1 MKRKILPHLI
11 MAMMIIAAVLSAESQ
26 MLKIFADDSVATG
39 QSSHLYQKTIS
50 VTIEVPYLL
59 YLPADYDPEKK
70 WPLIMFLHGIGQSG
84 DKPERVADTGLPQ
97 MLKNDKNFPFI
108 VLSPQC
114 PRGQWWDN
122 KTLITLLDDILGQY
136 SIDKERIYLTGL
148 SMGGFGTWSLACAY
162 PERFAA
168 IAPICGG
175 GEPIFARQL
184 KDMPIWAFHGAKDQA
199 VPVERSRQMVDAV
212 NRSGGNAKLTIYPE
226 ANHDSWTQTYKN
238 QELYDWFLSHR
249 KTK

>member
-1 MKRKILPHLI
+1 MISMTVVAILSIRPQLVTI
-11 MAMMIIAAVLSAESQ
+11 S
-26 MLKIFADDSVATG
+26 ADDSFESG
-39 QSSHLYQKTIS
+39 QNSHLYTKTIS
-50 VTIEVPYLL
+50 KTIEVPYLL
-59 YLPADYDPEKK
+59 YLPADYAPDKK

-84 DKPERVADTGLPQ
+84 NTPERVADTGLPQ
-97 MLKNDKNFPFI
+97 MLKSDTNFPFI

-122 KTLITLLDDILGQY
+122 ETLITMLDDILEQY
-136 SIDKERIYLTGL
+136 SIDEERVYLTGL

-184 KDMPIWAFHGAKDQA
+184 KDMPVWAFHGAKDQA
-199 VPVERSRQMVDAV
+199 VPVERSRQMVDAI

-226 ANHDSWTQTYKN
+226 ADHDSWTQTYKN

-249 KTK
+249 KMKQTQGSNE